1 MPQTVTPYLL
11 YEDATAAVEWLTA
24 AFGFRE
30 VNRIALDD
38 GSVNHAELDVGDGSI
53 VYLGQPPGEGFRNP
67 KHVGQTCLVYVYV
80 GDVDAHCARAREAGA
95 TIVEELN
102 DQEYGDRRYTADDPE
117 GHQWCFATPIR
128 GGESPG

>member
-11 YEDATAAVEWLTA
+11 YEDAAAAIEWLTM

-30 VNRIALDD
+30 VTRISLDD

-53 VYLGQPPGEGFRNP
+53 VYLGHPAGESYRNP
-67 KHVGQTCLVYVYV
+67 RHAGQTSLLYVYV
-80 GDVDAHCARAREAGA
+80 RDVDAHCARAREAGA
-95 TIVEELN
+95 AIVEELN

-117 GHQWCFATPIR
+117 GHQWCFATPIS
-128 GGESPG
+128 GGESPA

>member
-11 YEDATAAVEWLTA
+11 YEDATAAVDWLTG

-30 VNRIALDD
+30 NTRIELD

-53 VYLGQPPGEGFRNP
+53 VYLGQPSGEDYRNP
-67 KHVGQTCLVYVYV
+67 KRAGQTSLVYVYV
-80 GDVDAHCARAREAGA
+80 ADVDAHHAQAKEAGA
-95 TIVEELN
+95 KIVEDPN

-117 GHQWCFATPIR
+117 GHQWCFAQQIGR
-128 GGESPG
+128 